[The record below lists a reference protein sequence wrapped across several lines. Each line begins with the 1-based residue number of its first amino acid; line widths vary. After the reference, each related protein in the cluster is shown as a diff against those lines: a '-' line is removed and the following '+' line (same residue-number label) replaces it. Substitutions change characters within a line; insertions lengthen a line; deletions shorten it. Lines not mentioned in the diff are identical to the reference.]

1 VEQAHRALR
10 PRAEPLSGARRPGI
24 DHGVLPGASHLP
36 PFTPVQRKSTVS
48 CRIANQ
54 SIAGIAPPRA
64 YLRHREI
71 LVQSAATHVQRMQ
84 KAWSR

>member
-1 VEQAHRALR
+1 VALVGPGLTTACCPGR
-10 PRAEPLSGARRPGI
+10 PTC
-24 DHGVLPGASHLP
+24 P
-36 PFTPVQRKSTVS
+36 PFTPVQRKSTAS